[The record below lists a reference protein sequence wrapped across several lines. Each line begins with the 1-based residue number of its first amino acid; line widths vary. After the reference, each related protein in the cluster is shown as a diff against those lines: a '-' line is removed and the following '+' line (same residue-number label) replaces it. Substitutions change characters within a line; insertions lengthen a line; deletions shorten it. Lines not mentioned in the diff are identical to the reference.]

1 MRETDKR
8 DCLKGVQEY
17 IKQNAKSKD
26 KEALI
31 QAIEKVLQQNYIFGS
46 DVFDVLDYINA
57 NKGGILHRGYRDS
70 KGMWHDDS
78 YELELDI
85 WTKGY
90 GCYDMVSDAIYKLKK
105 KYTYMQS
112 RNVGGSSSA
121 CGASP
126 ECVCPADSDVSSV
139 CVVSPENGKVQS
151 KQPQQLEQPQK
162 KRGRSAKSFSDCILV
177 EDKDGLL
184 AKLHQVLDGR
194 KGRDVYLVL
203 NTLLYEGVL
212 LKYTYTQAKNE
223 FGDIGSDS
231 LKTKYSGSKD
241 DKVSCVSAFDKGEI
255 EGVKKIFSEFLK

>member
-8 DCLKGVQEY
+8 GCLVDVQKY

-26 KEALI
+26 EEALI

-46 DVFDVLDYINA
+46 DVFEVLDYINA

-151 KQPQQLEQPQK
+151 KQPQQLELPQLTEK
-162 KRGRSAKSFSDCILV
+162 ESFYFARAIEKGLMKQTENGYKWLPEKAK
-177 EDKDGLL
+177 
-184 AKLHQVLDGR
+184 
-194 KGRDVYLVL
+194 
-203 NTLLYEGVL
+203 
-212 LKYTYTQAKNE
+212 
-223 FGDIGSDS
+223 
-231 LKTKYSGSKD
+231 
-241 DKVSCVSAFDKGEI
+241 KVSLMYFVSCIHCDLTKDEI
-255 EGVKKIFSEFLK
+255 PYRKIERLFGYKRLDSVYQSFLRTNQKQSWKSSIDDLF

>member
-31 QAIEKVLQQNYIFGS
+31 QAIEKVLQQNYILGS

-126 ECVCPADSDVSSV
+126 ECVCPADSDVTSV
-139 CVVSPENGKVQS
+139 GGVSPDNGKEQS
-151 KQPQQLEQPQK
+151 KQPQQLGDLEN
-162 KRGRSAKSFSDCILV
+162 KRKFAEHILIQ
-177 EDKDGLL
+177 DKLGLL
-184 AKLHQVLDGR
+184 EELHNLLDNKIGKYVAMTIR
-194 KGRDVYLVL
+194 AAVEV
-203 NTLLYEGVL
+203 GVMSRPYFPEVKAEFVEVGNKSGYNAYYNKVEAYDQNDFEYVKEKL
-212 LKYTYTQAKNE
+212 LKYK
-223 FGDIGSDS
+223 
-231 LKTKYSGSKD
+231 
-241 DKVSCVSAFDKGEI
+241 KVEN
-255 EGVKKIFSEFLK
+255 